1 MYKIIIEKSA
11 EKFIRKQ
18 PKDIQQKLYNA
29 IKQLPYGNDIK
40 KLKGFS
46 NKYRLRVNGYRI
58 IYNKYNDQYVIDV
71 VNIDNRG
78 QVYNKLWRLKYQKR
92 YKVYSW

>member
-40 KLKGFS
+40 NLKG
-46 NKYRLRVNGYRI
+46 L
-58 IYNKYNDQYVIDV
+58 VI
-71 VNIDNRG
+71 NIDC
-78 QVYNKLWRLKYQKR
+78 V
-92 YKVYSW
+92 